1 MNTWT
6 SLALFWA
13 TAFLI
18 GSTPTAYL
26 AGRIFKGIDIRH
38 HGSGNV
44 GATNAFRVLGKKIGA
59 LVFVIDFLKGILP
72 VCVLPLFLTA
82 NNLDARE
89 AGLWIGTGAIVGH
102 VFTPFLNFKGGKGI
116 STGAGV
122 LCGAFPLLFLITLV
136 VWLGIFAWTRIVS
149 ISSLVSLVTL
159 VVAAITFRLSGSVIF
174 LFILIMLFIVWTHRS
189 NIIRLIQRKENKF
202 S

>member
-1 MNTWT
+1 MSTST
-6 SLALFWA
+6 SLTLFWA

-26 AGRIFKGIDIRH
+26 AGRIFKGIDIRR

-44 GATNAFRVLGKKIGA
+44 GATNAVRVLGKKIGA
-59 LVFVIDFLKGILP
+59 LVFVVDFLKGFLP
-72 VCVLPLFLTA
+72 ACLLPLFLAA

-116 STGAGV
+116 ATGAGV
-122 LCGAFPLLFLITLV
+122 LCGAFPLLFIITLV
-136 VWLGIFAWTRIVS
+136 AWLGIFAWTRIVS

-159 VVAAITFRLSGSVIF
+159 LIGAITLRLRSPVIF
-174 LFILIMLFIVWTHRS
+174 LFILIVLFIVWTHRS
-189 NIIRLIQRKENKF
+189 NIMRLIRGKENRLG
-202 S
+202 